1 MGGNRKFGS
10 DKYEDITSYSTPKGF
25 KNKISHFMKFKFKPF
40 FMKNQKRNLKAI
52 LSIVIC
58 LVLVVSAAGGAYLR
72 KMFSLININPGAT
85 GNPDAT
91 FVVEDEEPDENMT
104 FNTISD
110 IASSNSIKDL
120 LRSWATNNG
129 EKIYSKKVINVL
141 LIGEDNE
148 GGSHRSD
155 STMLVSV
162 NTKTKKITITSFLRD
177 SYSYMKINGNER
189 FDKMNH
195 SYAWGGAAKLMEV
208 ISDNYK
214 VRIDYYVSIDYESF
228 VAVIDALGG
237 VSVPITEAEASFMN
251 RTTRVKGFSAGESVH
266 LNGTQAL
273 VYARIRKLDS
283 EVERTRRQREL
294 ISSVVRNVKA
304 SSLADLDNAIE
315 TFLPYVTTNMPST
328 QILKYGTQALS
339 EGWLKYDIVSMVEPA
354 EEFRYGVDSFRTY
367 TGNLFVWIVDYIRAA
382 RQLQLALYDQ
392 TNIEINPQTHVSA
405 IALAKGSSSSHYEGD
420 YSDVAPDFDVNSPG
434 ETTTEVLTD
443 QYGNPIYPE
452 ESTTEMLTDQYGNPL
467 YFEETT
473 TKRYDPFESI
483 FGNDEDEEEST
494 TKRSSIFEQILNR
507 DEETTTQV
515 NEWTTEYT
523 TGEFEEEYTDYP
535 STTVN
540 HIYGTFAYNSYY

>member
-1 MGGNRKFGS
+1 MDGNKKFGS

-25 KNKISHFMKFKFKPF
+25 KNKMDHFMKFKFKPF

-72 KMFSLININPGAT
+72 KMFSLININPGAI

-91 FVVEDEEPDENMT
+91 FLVEEEEPDESMT

-129 EKIYSKKVINVL
+129 EKIYNKKVINVL
-141 LIGEDNE
+141 LIGEDSE

-177 SYSYMKINGNER
+177 SYSYMEINGKER

-214 VRIDYYVSIDYESF
+214 VRIDYYVSINYESF
-228 VAVIDALGG
+228 VSVIDALGG
-237 VSVPITEAEASFMN
+237 VSVPITDAEARFMN

-392 TNIEINPQTHVSA
+392 TNIEINPETHVSA
-405 IALAKGSSSSHYEGD
+405 IALAKGSSSNHYEGD
-420 YSDVAPDFDVNSPG
+420 YSDVAPDVDVNSASD
-434 ETTTEVLTD
+434 TTTEFLTD
-443 QYGNPIYPE
+443 QYGNPIYIE
-452 ESTTEMLTDQYGNPL
+452 ESTTSEVLTDQYGNSI

-473 TKRYDPFESI
+473 TEPSGFLGDWNNNWGR
-483 FGNDEDEEEST
+483 NDEDEST
-494 TKRSSIFEQILNR
+494 TRRFPFWNR
-507 DEETTTQV
+507 NEETTTEIT
-515 NEWTTEYT
+515 EWTTEYT
-523 TGEFEEEYTDYP
+523 TDEYLNEYP
-535 STTVN
+535 STSVN
-540 HIYGTFAYNSYY
+540 HDNSYSPTGSYFPFR

>member
-25 KNKISHFMKFKFKPF
+25 KNKISHFMKYKFKPF

-72 KMFSLININPGAT
+72 KMFSLINVNSGAT
-85 GNPDAT
+85 GDPDAT
-91 FVVEDEEPDENMT
+91 FVEEDEPDESMT

-110 IASSNSIKDL
+110 IESSNSIKDL

-129 EKIYSKKVINVL
+129 EKIYNKKVINVL
-141 LIGEDNE
+141 LIGEDSE

-177 SYSYMKINGNER
+177 SYSYMEINGKER

-237 VSVPITEAEASFMN
+237 VSVPITEAEARFMN

-382 RQLQLALYDQ
+382 RQLQLALYNQ
-392 TNIEINPQTHVSA
+392 TNIEINPETHVSA
-405 IALAKGSSSSHYEGD
+405 IALAKGSSSGHYEGE
-420 YSDVAPDFDVNSPG
+420 YSDVVPDYDINSTD
-434 ETTTEVLTD
+434 ESTTEYLTD
-443 QYGNPIYPE
+443 QYGNPIYLE
-452 ESTTEMLTDQYGNPL
+452 ESTTEMLTDQYGNPIN
-467 YFEETT
+467 YPSETTTENSNFFSDFTSPWGKDEEETT
-473 TKRYDPFESI
+473 ARRFPFWS
-483 FGNDEDEEEST
+483 
-494 TKRSSIFEQILNR
+494 R
-507 DEETTTQV
+507 DEETTTEAS
-515 NEWTTEYT
+515 EWTTEYT
-523 TGEFEEEYTDYP
+523 TGYYGDQLNEYP

-540 HIYGTFAYNSYY
+540 HDNLFGYTSDSRYN

>member
-1 MGGNRKFGS
+1 MIYINLLYVGDFLGGKKKFSS

-25 KNKISHFMKFKFKPF
+25 KNKINHFMKYKFKPF

-72 KMFSLININPGAT
+72 KMLSLINNDSGAT

-91 FVVEDEEPDENMT
+91 FALEEDFDENMT

-110 IASSNSIKDL
+110 IASANSIKDL

-177 SYSYMKINGNER
+177 SYSYMEINGNER
-189 FDKMNH
+189 FDKTNH

-208 ISDNYK
+208 ISNNYK
-214 VRIDYYVSIDYESF
+214 VRIDYYVSINYESF

-237 VSVPITEAEASFMN
+237 VSVPITEAEANYMN

-294 ISSVVRNVKA
+294 ISSVVKNVKA

-315 TFLPYVTTNMPST
+315 TFLPYVTTNMSST

-367 TGNLFVWIVDYIRAA
+367 TGNLFVWIVDYIQAA

-392 TNIEINPQTHVSA
+392 TNIDINPETHVSA
-405 IALAKGSSSSHYEGD
+405 IALAKGSSSGNYEGE
-420 YSDVAPDFDVNSPG
+420 YSDIDPNYDVTVTG
-434 ETTTEVLTD
+434 EESTVEYLTD
-443 QYGNPIYPE
+443 QYGNRI
-452 ESTTEMLTDQYGNPL
+452 

-473 TKRYDPFESI
+473 
-483 FGNDEDEEEST
+483 EST
-494 TKRSSIFEQILNR
+494 TGRNPFGNIGDIFGR
-507 DEETTTQV
+507 DENESTTSFIFPWNEETTTEYSGV
-515 NEWTTEYT
+515 YPYEEPSSSDFGGYPYEESTEYNPDY
-523 TGEFEEEYTDYP
+523 GYPEENDPEY
-535 STTVN
+535 
-540 HIYGTFAYNSYY
+540 IYR

>member
-1 MGGNRKFGS
+1 MGGKKKFSS

-25 KNKISHFMKFKFKPF
+25 KNKIDHFMKYKFKPF

-72 KMFSLININPGAT
+72 KMLSLINIDSGAT

-91 FVVEDEEPDENMT
+91 FALEEEDPDDNMT

-110 IASSNSIKDL
+110 IGSANSIKDL

-129 EKIYSKKVINVL
+129 EKIYNKKVINVL
-141 LIGEDNE
+141 LIGEDSE

-162 NTKTKKITITSFLRD
+162 NTKTQKITITSFLRD
-177 SYSYMKINGNER
+177 SYSYMEINGSER

-208 ISDNYK
+208 ISNNYK

-251 RTTRVKGFSAGESVH
+251 RTTRVKGFTAGDSVH
-266 LNGTQAL
+266 LNGTRAL
-273 VYARIRKLDS
+273 IYARIRKLDS

-294 ISSVVRNVKA
+294 ISSVIKNVKA
-304 SSLADLDNAIE
+304 SSLSDLDNAIE
-315 TFLPYVTTNMPST
+315 TFLPYVTTNMSST

-367 TGNLFVWIVDYIRAA
+367 TGNLFVWIVDYIQAA
-382 RQLQLALYDQ
+382 RQLQLALYNQ
-392 TNIEINPQTHVSA
+392 TNIDINMSTHISA
-405 IALAKGSSSSHYEGD
+405 IDLARGSSSSSNYEGE
-420 YSDVAPDFDVNSPG
+420 YSDVDPNYDVTVTGSEEG
-434 ETTTEVLTD
+434 EESTAEYLTD
-443 QYGNPIYPE
+443 QYGNRIYFEETTQSTTSKNPFGNLGIFGRDENETTTAFRFPWETE
-452 ESTTEMLTDQYGNPL
+452 ESTTEDFGDYP
-467 YFEETT
+467 YEEPSSSDFNQE
-473 TKRYDPFESI
+473 YP
-483 FGNDEDEEEST
+483 GEEEST
-494 TKRSSIFEQILNR
+494 EYDSPDSEFNN
-507 DEETTTQV
+507 EESQ
-515 NEWTTEYT
+515 EY
-523 TGEFEEEYTDYP
+523 
-535 STTVN
+535 
-540 HIYGTFAYNSYY
+540 IYQ

>member
-1 MGGNRKFGS
+1 MGGKKKFGS

-25 KNKISHFMKFKFKPF
+25 KNKIDYFMKYKFKPF

-72 KMFSLININPGAT
+72 KMLSLINIDSGAT

-91 FVVEDEEPDENMT
+91 FALDEEDPDDNMT

-110 IASSNSIKDL
+110 IGSANSIKDL

-129 EKIYSKKVINVL
+129 EKIYNKKVINVL

-162 NTKTKKITITSFLRD
+162 NTKTEKITITSFLRD
-177 SYSYMKINGNER
+177 SYSYMEINGSER

-208 ISDNYK
+208 ISNNYK

-237 VSVPITEAEASFMN
+237 VSVPITESEASFMN

-294 ISSVVRNVKA
+294 ISSVIKNVKA
-304 SSLADLDNAIE
+304 SSLSDLDNAIE
-315 TFLPYVTTNMPST
+315 TFLPYVTTNMTST

-367 TGNLFVWIVDYIRAA
+367 TGNLFVWIVDYIQAA

-392 TNIEINPQTHVSA
+392 TNIDINPETHISA
-405 IALAKGSSSSHYEGD
+405 IALAKGSSSYNYEGE
-420 YSDVAPDFDVNSPG
+420 YSDVDPDYDVTVTG
-434 ETTTEVLTD
+434 GEEGEDETTTEYLTD
-443 QYGNPIYPE
+443 QYGNRI
-452 ESTTEMLTDQYGNPL
+452 

-473 TKRYDPFESI
+473 ETTTSRNLLGNWEGI
-483 FGNDEDEEEST
+483 FGRDENEST
-494 TKRSSIFEQILNR
+494 TSFIKLPWDE
-507 DEETTTQV
+507 EETTT
-515 NEWTTEYT
+515 EYYNGYPYEEPSSSEF
-523 TGEFEEEYTDYP
+523 GEEYPFEEE
-535 STTVN
+535 S
-540 HIYGTFAYNSYY
+540 SYYEENTSEYEMINEYQ

>member
-1 MGGNRKFGS
+1 M
-10 DKYEDITSYSTPKGF
+10 KY
-25 KNKISHFMKFKFKPF
+25 KFKPF

-72 KMFSLININPGAT
+72 KMLSLINNDSGAT

-91 FVVEDEEPDENMT
+91 FALEEDFDENMT

-110 IASSNSIKDL
+110 IASANSIKDL

-177 SYSYMKINGNER
+177 SYSYMEINGNER
-189 FDKMNH
+189 FDKTNH

-208 ISDNYK
+208 ISNNYK
-214 VRIDYYVSIDYESF
+214 VRIDYYVSINYESF

-237 VSVPITEAEASFMN
+237 VSVPITEAEARYMN

-294 ISSVVRNVKA
+294 ISSVVKNVKA

-315 TFLPYVTTNMPST
+315 TFLPYVTTNMSST

-367 TGNLFVWIVDYIRAA
+367 TGNLFVWIVDYIQAA

-392 TNIEINPQTHVSA
+392 TNIDINPETHVSA
-405 IALAKGSSSSHYEGD
+405 IALAKGSSSSSGNYEGE
-420 YSDVAPDFDVNSPG
+420 YSDIDPNYDVTVTG
-434 ETTTEVLTD
+434 EESTSEYLTD
-443 QYGNPIYPE
+443 QYGNRI
-452 ESTTEMLTDQYGNPL
+452 

-473 TKRYDPFESI
+473 ESTTNRNP
-483 FGNDEDEEEST
+483 FGNIGGLFGRDENESTTAYRFPWEEETTTEYSGGYPYEEPSSSDIGGYPYEEEST
-494 TKRSSIFEQILNR
+494 EYNP
-507 DEETTTQV
+507 DYGYPEE
-515 NEWTTEYT
+515 NNPEY
-523 TGEFEEEYTDYP
+523 
-535 STTVN
+535 
-540 HIYGTFAYNSYY
+540 IYR